1 MNIKQ
6 CLVNFPQKLFT
17 INKFALFCYSFS
29 HFFAKIILYTIK
41 QGKSMLFIK
50 KVLLGV
56 FVLALFAGSS
66 FASSTKKELVTL
78 ENFIK
83 ADSTRAYL
91 KELAFNAN
99 KVNFIRST
107 RERTDTDNQDVIR
120 MNDDTLYS
128 RIILDVK
135 GGATI
140 SLKKYA
146 GFQNVNVLD
155 IRHSQIASLTGE
167 GTIKVDESML
177 TEGEHVYVI
186 IRTGLLRALPTAEM
200 MQRAYKAQDGISITY
215 HSSNQFVPSVDYD
228 YATLDTVKYKIFER
242 FAKNP
247 QKYLVRNGFGK
258 VGERDEPSAQTMI
271 AIGWGGLSGKQAV
284 YSPFSGKGER
294 EVFTIDRPNLKFK
307 EGAFFSFT
315 MYNENGW
322 IATKNYAINSDDMIA
337 NADGTYTIVFLAS
350 GEPIKKGDLN
360 VVRTPRG
367 KMWTGVLRAYHPV
380 EKIES
385 YNWADNWTKKMTAQF
400 MK

>member
-1 MNIKQ
+1 MK
-6 CLVNFPQKLFT
+6 LVSKIVFGLL
-17 INKFALFCYSFS
+17 IIALCGS
-29 HFFAKIILYTIK
+29 
-41 QGKSMLFIK
+41 
-50 KVLLGV
+50 
-56 FVLALFAGSS
+56 SS
-66 FASSTKKELVTL
+66 FASSTKKEIVTL

-91 KELAFNAN
+91 KELAFNGN
-99 KVNFIRST
+99 KVNFIRPT

-120 MNDDTLYS
+120 MNDDTLYT

-146 GFQNVNVLD
+146 GYQNVNVLD
-155 IRHSQIASLTGE
+155 IRHSQVASLTGA
-167 GTIKVDESML
+167 GTLKIDESML

-186 IRTGLLRALPTAEM
+186 LRTGLLRDLSKQEM
-200 MQRAYKAQDGISITY
+200 MDKAYKAQDGLSITY
-215 HSSNQFVPSVDYD
+215 HSSNPFIPSVDYD
-228 YATLDTVKYKIFER
+228 YSTLDTVKYKIFER

-258 VGERDEPSAQTMI
+258 IGKRDEASAQTMI
-271 AIGWGGLSGKQAV
+271 AIGWGGLSGEQAV

-294 EVFTIDRPNLKFK
+294 EVFTIDRPNLKYK

-322 IATKNYAINSDDMIA
+322 IATKNYAMNSDDMKA
-337 NADGTYTIVFLAS
+337 NQDGTYTIVFLAS

-367 KMWTGVLRAYHPV
+367 KMWTGVLRAYYPV
-380 EKIES
+380 KKIES
-385 YNWADNWTKKMTAQF
+385 YDWADNWTKKMTAQF
-400 MK
+400 VK

>member
-1 MNIKQ
+1 MMK
-6 CLVNFPQKLFT
+6 KTLFGLLL
-17 INKFALFCYSFS
+17 IALFVDTSFAAS
-29 HFFAKIILYTIK
+29 
-41 QGKSMLFIK
+41 SK
-50 KVLLGV
+50 KV
-56 FVLALFAGSS
+56 
-66 FASSTKKELVTL
+66 KVTL
-78 ENFIK
+78 DNFIK

-91 KELAFNAN
+91 KELAFNGN
-99 KVNFIRST
+99 RVNFIRPT

-146 GFQNVNVLD
+146 GYENANVLD
-155 IRHSQIASLTGE
+155 IHHSQIASLNGA

-177 TEGEHVYVI
+177 TEGHHVYVI
-186 IRTGLLRALPTAEM
+186 VRTGLLRNLPQKEM
-200 MQRAYKAQDGISITY
+200 MKKAHAAQDGISITY
-215 HSSNQFVPSVDYD
+215 HSSEPFVPSVNYD

-258 VGERDEPSAQTMI
+258 VGERDEASAQTMI
-271 AIGWGGLSGKQAV
+271 AIGWGGLPGDRAV

-294 EVFTIDRPNLKFK
+294 QTVTIDRPNLRYKD
-307 EGAFFSFT
+307 GAFFSFT
-315 MYNENGW
+315 MYNEYGW
-322 IATKNYAINSDDMIA
+322 IATIKYAINSDNMKA
-337 NADGTYTIVFLAS
+337 NPDGTYTVVFLAS

-367 KMWTGVLRAYHPV
+367 KMWAGVLRAYYPV
-380 EKIES
+380 KKIETFD
-385 YNWADNWTKKMTAQF
+385 WADNITKKMTARF

>member
-1 MNIKQ
+1 MVLIKKI
-6 CLVNFPQKLFT
+6 LLGAFLM
-17 INKFALFCYSFS
+17 ALF
-29 HFFAKIILYTIK
+29 
-41 QGKSMLFIK
+41 
-50 KVLLGV
+50 VD
-56 FVLALFAGSS
+56 SS
-66 FASSTKKELVTL
+66 FATSVKKEVVTL
-78 ENFIK
+78 GNFIK
-83 ADSTRAYL
+83 ADSTRSYL
-91 KELAFNAN
+91 KELAFNGN
-99 KVNFIRST
+99 KVNYIRPT

-146 GFQNVNVLD
+146 GFQNANVLD
-155 IRHSQIASLTGE
+155 IQHSQIASLTGT
-167 GTIKVDESML
+167 GTIKVNESML
-177 TEGEHVYVI
+177 SEGEHVYVI
-186 IRTGLLRALPTAEM
+186 IRTGLLRHLPKQEM
-200 MQRAYKAQDGISITY
+200 MKKAYEAQDNISITY
-215 HSSNQFVPSVDYD
+215 NSSKPFIPSINYD
-228 YATLDTVKYKIFER
+228 YSTLDTVKYKIFER

-271 AIGWGGLSGKQAV
+271 AIGWGGLSGDQAV

-294 EVFTIDRPNLKFK
+294 QVFTIDRPNLKFK

-322 IATKNYAINSDDMIA
+322 IATKNYAINSDDMKA
-337 NADGTYTIVFLAS
+337 NPNGTYTIVFLAS
-350 GEPIKKGDLN
+350 GEPTKKGDLN

-367 KMWTGVLRAYHPV
+367 KIWTGVLRAYHPV

-385 YNWADNWTKKMTAQF
+385 YNWADNWTKKMITKF